1 MIVLQM
7 LNEVPKWAI
16 KRGLSKIL
24 FDKLEEI
31 IRFPEHKQD
40 ILMSVEYDERCC
52 LKQALEY
59 AEAKGLT
66 RLV

>member
-7 LNEVPKWAI
+7 LSEVPKWAV
-16 KRGLSKIL
+16 KRGINAVL

-31 IRFPEHKQD
+31 VRFPERKQA

-52 LKQALEY
+52 LQQALEY

-66 RLV
+66 CLV